1 MDGGGCIKV
10 AWVYEIYLEFI
21 LFENIDV
28 IKYTF
33 YQPVAVSYFALL
45 FFFFFAF
52 LLSLLP
58 LLVSF
63 LFSFPPPLLPSLKN
77 AVFLGEHAEHFLLK
91 KNQACS
97 THFFHGTR
105 SRF

>member
-45 FFFFFAF
+45 FFFFF
-52 LLSLLP
+52 LLFFSLFFHF
-58 LLVSF
+58 SF
-63 LFSFPPPLLPSLKN
+63 LFFFLSPPPPSLSQECS
-77 AVFLGEHAEHFLLK
+77 VLGR
-91 KNQACS
+91 
-97 THFFHGTR
+97 TR
-105 SRF
+105 

>member
-45 FFFFFAF
+45 FFFLLFF
-52 LLSLLP
+52 SLFFHF
-58 LLVSF
+58 SF
-63 LFSFPPPLLPSLKN
+63 LFFFLFFPSPSLSQECS
-77 AVFLGEHAEHFLLK
+77 VLGR
-91 KNQACS
+91 
-97 THFFHGTR
+97 TR
-105 SRF
+105 